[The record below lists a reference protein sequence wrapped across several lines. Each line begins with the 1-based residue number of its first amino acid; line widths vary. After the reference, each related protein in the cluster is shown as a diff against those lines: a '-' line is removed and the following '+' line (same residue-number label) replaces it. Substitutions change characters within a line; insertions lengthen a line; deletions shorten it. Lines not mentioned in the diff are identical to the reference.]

1 MNRNNMS
8 LSDYTAVLTLQEAGS
23 FRAAAEALRIS
34 PSALSRQI
42 SALED
47 QLGTRLFDRDTRNVK
62 LTASG
67 TVLARIAARM
77 VNTAQ
82 DAHAEFDAHLS
93 ARHGQLTIA
102 GLPSVTAA
110 FLPQILRRF
119 TSKYPDIDLKIIDA
133 LSESVIE
140 VIETGRAEI
149 GFTAGTLS
157 TRSRLAFQPVMDDAF
172 VAIGAPD
179 GPLEE
184 DRPYDWSELV
194 EMPFIA
200 MAQGTSVRELLDGA
214 CLRLNRPLS
223 PRFEVAH
230 LATAG
235 ALVAEGLGITALPEL
250 TLPVLPTERL
260 VQRSIIGFGA
270 RRRIGLVRQTGRSLS
285 PAASAFLE
293 VLSETPV
300 KSKHSPVGI
309 RAKRPGNH

>member
-1 MNRNNMS
+1 MKRNNMS

-23 FRAAAEALRIS
+23 FRAAAENLRMS

-67 TVLARIAARM
+67 AVLARIAARM

-82 DAHAEFDAHLS
+82 DAYAEFDAHLS

-110 FLPQILRRF
+110 FLPQVLRRF

-172 VAIGAPD
+172 VAIGASD
-179 GPLEE
+179 GPLQE
-184 DRPYDWSELV
+184 DRSYDWSELV

-200 MAQGTSVRELLDGA
+200 MAQGTSVRELLDSA

-300 KSKHSPVGI
+300 KAKPSPAGSLV
-309 RAKRPGNH
+309 KRP

>member
-1 MNRNNMS
+1 MKRNNMS
-8 LSDYTAVLTLQEAGS
+8 LSDYTAVLTLQETGS
-23 FRAAAEALRIS
+23 FRAAAETLRIS
-34 PSALSRQI
+34 PSALSRHI

-47 QLGTRLFDRDTRNVK
+47 QLGTRLFDRDTRNVR
-62 LTASG
+62 LTTSG
-67 TVLARIAARM
+67 AVLARIAARM
-77 VNTAQ
+77 VHTAQ
-82 DAHAEFDAHLS
+82 DAYAEFDAHLS

-110 FLPQILRRF
+110 FLPQVLRRF

-179 GPLEE
+179 GPLAE
-184 DRPYDWSELV
+184 DRTYDWSELV

-200 MAQGTSVRELLDGA
+200 MAQGTSVRELLDSA

-250 TLPVLPTERL
+250 TLPILPTERL

-293 VLSETPV
+293 VLLETPV
-300 KSKHSPVGI
+300 NTKPLPVGGSD
-309 RAKRPGNH
+309 KGTD

>member
-1 MNRNNMS
+1 MKRNNMS

-23 FRAAAEALRIS
+23 FRAAAENLRMS

-67 TVLARIAARM
+67 AVLARIAARM

-82 DAHAEFDAHLS
+82 DAYAEFDAHLS

-110 FLPQILRRF
+110 FLPQVLRRF

-179 GPLEE
+179 GPLQE
-184 DRPYDWSELV
+184 DRAYDWSELV

-200 MAQGTSVRELLDGA
+200 MAQGTSVRELLDSA

-300 KSKHSPVGI
+300 KAKPSPAGSLV
-309 RAKRPGNH
+309 KRP